1 MTSDITEISSALYEE
16 FWEVNFTSDLC
27 AHFLSK
33 LKHCNIRILSH
44 ATSCSFKIEEPNAIT
59 DNDLLCLPEAG
70 LSIDFKQTSNI
81 FLQANLLSEDRLD
94 LVFTSRDRHEQLT
107 IEVPKS
113 EEQSLIFLTK
123 ELIKSHDQLPKKAT
137 FTKKQRRLCPCCKEK
152 QEKTKSRISCHP
164 LYHIISFACFLNQDV
179 FLEMHGCMASCSR
192 TFLPER
198 ECHPQGVIS
207 LASTDSIV
215 AIDLAEVFQ
224 SIGRIK
230 NIEGEESSIF
240 QCYNSH
246 GNLLL
251 SLIQH
256 NRKLFEAWSQIK
268 EETQGD

>member
-1 MTSDITEISSALYEE
+1 MASDINKISSALYGE
-16 FWEVNFTSDLC
+16 FWEVNLTSDLC
-27 AHFLSK
+27 AHFLSE
-33 LKHCNIRILSH
+33 LKQCNIRFLSH
-44 ATSCSFKIEEPNAIT
+44 ATSCSFKIEEPKAIIS
-59 DNDLLCLPEAG
+59 NDLLCLPEAG
-70 LSIDFKQTSNI
+70 LSIDFKQIANVC
-81 FLQANLLSEDRLD
+81 LQTNLLSEDRLD
-94 LVFTSRDRHEQLT
+94 LVFTARDRHEQLT
-107 IEVPKS
+107 IEIPKS

-123 ELIKSHDQLPKKAT
+123 QLIKSHEQLPKKAT
-137 FTKKQRRLCPCCKEK
+137 FTKNQRRLCPCCKEK

-179 FLEMHGCMASCSR
+179 CLEMHGGMASCSR

-207 LASTDSIV
+207 LAATDSIV

-224 SIGRIK
+224 SIGCVK
-230 NIEGEESSIF
+230 NFESEESTIF

-251 SLIQH
+251 SLIQQ

-268 EETQGD
+268 EETPGD